1 MSAHTLPG
9 SQSSNAHKPCR
20 SRASYPRSSMASP
33 SARYAPSRRYAR
45 FRRISSRRESG
56 KPTSGSM
63 PTKKSPARSQSGSGL
78 AAVCS
83 SANVIMAEA
92 KLRCSPAMALRLSK
106 GDYPMT
112 TYDNR
117 NRGVLFSER
126 DTKTKDD
133 DRVSRR
139 AIDAARQAVV
149 EDGELYGR
157 MRDGE
162 ALSIVGDT
170 DVALE
175 QIAPACGGYSE
186 AHALL
191 KRPLTWEDLTDA
203 GEGIEANHS
212 PLAEERLRD
221 AAYRKMC
228 MDRDGDRVQSGE
240 LSTEDY

>member
-1 MSAHTLPG
+1 
-9 SQSSNAHKPCR
+9 
-20 SRASYPRSSMASP
+20 
-33 SARYAPSRRYAR
+33 
-45 FRRISSRRESG
+45 
-56 KPTSGSM
+56 
-63 PTKKSPARSQSGSGL
+63 
-78 AAVCS
+78 
-83 SANVIMAEA
+83 
-92 KLRCSPAMALRLSK
+92 
-106 GDYPMT
+106 MT

-175 QIAPACGGYSE
+175 QIALACGG
-186 AHALL
+186 ATA
-191 KRPLTWEDLTDA
+191 KRTL
-203 GEGIEANHS
+203 
-212 PLAEERLRD
+212 
-221 AAYRKMC
+221 C
-228 MDRDGDRVQSGE
+228 
-240 LSTEDY
+240 